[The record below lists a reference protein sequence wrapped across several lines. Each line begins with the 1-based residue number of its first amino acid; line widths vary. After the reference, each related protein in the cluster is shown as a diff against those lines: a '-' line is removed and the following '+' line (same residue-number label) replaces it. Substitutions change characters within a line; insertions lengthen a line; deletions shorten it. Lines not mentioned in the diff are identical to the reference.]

1 MHAVILAGG
10 EGRRL
15 APLTDS
21 IPKALVPIGDE
32 PVLAIVLK
40 LLAKQGVKT
49 VDLAVNHQAE
59 KILQAIGDGSK
70 FGLRVKYHHEV
81 IPLSTIGPLTLIDSL
96 PDQFLV
102 MNADVLTDL
111 PIRKFF
117 EWHIQSNFELTI
129 ATKKRIEQTDF
140 GVIETNSEKRV
151 TGFAEKPYRELTVSM
166 GIYAVNRE
174 LVNRLDKGKRFG
186 FDDLM
191 LLMLKQK
198 WPAQTFH
205 WDGYWLDIGRPD
217 DYERANEDIATYQS
231 WLRE

>member
-21 IPKALVPIGDE
+21 IPKALVPVGNE

-49 VDLAVNHQAE
+49 VDLAVNHQSE
-59 KILQAIGDGSK
+59 KILQAIGDGSQ
-70 FGLRVKYHHEV
+70 FGLVVKYHHEAT
-81 IPLSTIGPLTLIDSL
+81 PLSTIGPLTLIDDL
-96 PDQFLV
+96 PEQFLV

-117 EWHIQSNFELTI
+117 EWHTESDFGLTV
-129 ATKKRIEQTDF
+129 AMNKRNEQTDF
-140 GVIETNSEKRV
+140 GVISANYENIVTRFSEK
-151 TGFAEKPYRELTVSM
+151 PILELTVSM
-166 GIYAVNRE
+166 GVYAMRRE
-174 LVNRLDKGKRFG
+174 LVNRLEKGKRFG
-186 FDDLM
+186 FDELMYLM
-191 LLMLKQK
+191 LDNE
-198 WPAQTFH
+198 WPVQTFP

-217 DYERANEDIATYQS
+217 DYERANGDIATYQS